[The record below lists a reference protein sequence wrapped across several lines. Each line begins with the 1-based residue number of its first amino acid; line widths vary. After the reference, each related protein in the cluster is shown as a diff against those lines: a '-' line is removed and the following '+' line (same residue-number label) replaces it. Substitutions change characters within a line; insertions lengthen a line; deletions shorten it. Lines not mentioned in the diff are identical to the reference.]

1 MGSGGGQNERQ
12 AARFGQACIAARVAN
27 QSVGGRGPVPGLL
40 PGRKAARW
48 NLNRSGRLTEVTEP
62 NPSKSG

>member
-27 QSVGGRGPVPGLL
+27 SGRGPVPGLL

-48 NLNRSGRLTEVTEP
+48 NLNRSGRLTEVTKP